1 MTGATLADFRDQFP
15 EFNSSADDVVNRIL
29 AEALLIHSARPLATL
44 FCAAHLLKYNEQ
56 VAAGS
61 TPATETSMRK
71 AGPLS
76 SSSITQATDGWQAFF
91 TSTPYGRRF
100 LILEQR
106 TARSGIGA
114 MVVG

>member
-1 MTGATLADFRDQFP
+1 MTGATLVDFRAQFP
-15 EFNSSADDVVNRIL
+15 EFLSSIDVDVERVL
-29 AEALLIHSARPLATL
+29 TEALLIHSARPLATL
-44 FCAAHLLKYNEQ
+44 FCAAHLLSFNKQ

-76 SSSITQATDGWQAFF
+76 SSSITQAETGWQAFF